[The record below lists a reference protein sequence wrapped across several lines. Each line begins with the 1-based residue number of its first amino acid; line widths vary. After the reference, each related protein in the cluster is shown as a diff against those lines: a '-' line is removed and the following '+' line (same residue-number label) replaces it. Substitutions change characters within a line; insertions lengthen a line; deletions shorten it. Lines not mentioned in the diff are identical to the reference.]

1 MIHAIE
7 GVSEKGIAGTLRARN
22 GQRWR
27 HGEGGGYDPGMLDGG
42 LQRWPGCGDFTSS
55 AKPRFPCAW
64 EAFACLPMLR
74 PPLVK
79 RRSSAGSQRP
89 LARNRILCDISF
101 YSGKDLLAMMTGV
114 EMYALNGL

>member
-27 HGEGGGYDPGMLDGG
+27 HGEGGYDPGMLDGG
-42 LQRWPGCGDFTSS
+42 LQLARLWGFHKLGQAT
-55 AKPRFPCAW
+55 
-64 EAFACLPMLR
+64 LPMR
-74 PPLVK
+74 VGSIRVFADAAAASGETPIEC
-79 RRSSAGSQRP
+79 RISASAGT
-89 LARNRILCDISF
+89 NRILCDISF